1 MSEEDR
7 HPADWPHPN
16 ERPCD
21 QCGHIWFAGERRHDY
36 VEHGGERPEEVAVL
50 CRLCRQQRGLPRAE
64 LEDEQSSAWGRR
76 P

>member
-1 MSEEDR
+1 MTDDDR

-36 VEHGGERPEEVAVL
+36 LDHAADHHEDVTVL
-50 CRLCRQQRGLPRAE
+50 CTLCRRQQRLPRAE
-64 LEDEQSSAWGRR
+64 PED
-76 P
+76 